1 MTLTIRAYHDDDW
14 PLICQI
20 HDLARPDELRGSCD
34 PRAFVPIEKDQE
46 VEHLR
51 LCQKQVAIMNGQ
63 IVGFVGI
70 HEGYLGWLYV
80 HPDHYGMGIG
90 RKLLQTGLKLIN
102 GNAWTIVLAGNT
114 RAIDLYQSEGF
125 SEINRYESD
134 NAGYACTCI
143 RLETI
148 N

>member
-34 PRAFVPIEKDQE
+34 PRAFVPIEQDKE

-51 LCQKQVAIMNGQ
+51 ICQKQVALINHQ
-63 IVGFVGI
+63 IVGFIGL
-70 HEGYLGWLYV
+70 HEDYLGWLYV
-80 HPDHYGMGIG
+80 HPNYYGKGIG

-102 GNAWTIVLAGNT
+102 GTAWTIALAGNT

-125 SEINRYESD
+125 SEVNRYESD
-134 NAGYACTCI
+134 NAGYACTCV
-143 RLETI
+143 RLETK